1 MEDLETDEVETLHQ
15 EFEWLLQNEVNAI
28 LQKLHNIILE
38 CSRRFCLSITK
49 DDTLVKS
56 EKFEMTNGS
65 NSSVGDV
72 KATLTLYGDNIT
84 HADIKLKIYKHSNP
98 SHRTIVQ
105 NDCQW
110 KLQQIQDAGNHL
122 MAALHLFSSYP
133 CIAENGKFNFKSAE
147 EVIQMINSLMGCLQR
162 GRTSLIVP
170 KKRTMDDL
178 QNSRNMKSLQ
188 PPLPL
193 DLAVSF
199 YIQSHKLVIAVYH
212 IQKDSQGQTK
222 FDVLQAESF
231 VPWLNE
237 ALILF
242 SVGLQLCQQL
252 KDKVSVFSQYKE
264 MNNI

>member
-1 MEDLETDEVETLHQ
+1 MEDFETDEVETLHQ
-15 EFEWLLQNEVNAI
+15 EFEWLLQNEVSAI

-38 CSRRFCLSITK
+38 CSRRFCLSVTEENS
-49 DDTLVKS
+49 LVKS
-56 EKFEMTNGS
+56 EKYEMTSGS
-65 NSSVGDV
+65 TSSMGDV
-72 KATLTLYGDNIT
+72 KANLTLYGDNIT
-84 HADIKLKIYKHSNP
+84 HADIKLKIHKHSNS

-122 MAALHLFSSYP
+122 IAALHLFSSYP

-147 EVIQMINSLMGCLQR
+147 EVIQMVNNLMGCLQR

-170 KKRTMDDL
+170 KKRTIDDL
-178 QNSRNMKSLQ
+178 LNNRNMKSLQ
-188 PPLPL
+188 PPLPV

-199 YIQSHKLVIAVYH
+199 YIQSHKLVIAIYH
-212 IQKDSQGQTK
+212 IQKDSQGNSN
-222 FDVLQAESF
+222 FDVMQAESY

-237 ALILF
+237 AIVLF